1 MSILLTGLFTKSADS
16 NYSDSRSDQKYH
28 HPKVKLGIDFLLQ
41 ACTLRSVGL
50 GGLDDVVRWDV
61 LESGQ
66 AAERRCFH
74 WDSATQGP
82 KVRIG
87 QNLAKKMSHL
97 FLLEQIIWFLILL
110 SFHGWVLGTASFSCD
125 RWWRRWFSSR
135 LGSTGYRIQDCTK
148 QILAAIALSSW
159 GSPSHAD
166 HDCDDF
172 DDDHLDVIRS
182 RSRSHLTTSRWD

>member
-1 MSILLTGLFTKSADS
+1 M
-16 NYSDSRSDQKYH
+16 
-28 HPKVKLGIDFLLQ
+28 
-41 ACTLRSVGL
+41 GL

-66 AAERRCFH
+66 PAERRCFH

-82 KVRIG
+82 KVRID

-110 SFHGWVLGTASFSCD
+110 SFHCLVLGTASFTCD
-125 RWWRRWFSSR
+125 RWCRRWRRWFSSR

-148 QILAAIALSSW
+148 QILAAIAFSSW
-159 GSPSHAD
+159 GSPSYAD
-166 HDCDDF
+166 HDYDDF
-172 DDDHLDVIRS
+172 DDDHLDVIRLVLKKANS
-182 RSRSHLTTSRWD
+182 NWCAMQWHSVQTLPKKW